1 MLALHNT
8 AIIQVCGATHPATV
22 TATLRVADLLCME
35 DSLEVALQLLQ
46 RLHAQVRRAAF
57 SALRLS
63 FI

>member
-1 MLALHNT
+1 
-8 AIIQVCGATHPATV
+8 
-22 TATLRVADLLCME
+22 ME